1 MEDRG
6 LRCEGAGGEND
17 IMGTVNKGVAELAYN
32 FSQNFR
38 GRFSLVQEDIELSIM
53 EPLTSEVVMTRM
65 IEVSG
70 AKLVLGAEMVKER

>member
-6 LRCEGAGGEND
+6 LGCEGAGGEND
-17 IMGTVNKGVAELAYN
+17 IMGTVNKRMAELAYN
-32 FSQNFR
+32 SSQNFR
-38 GRFSLVQEDIELSIM
+38 WRFSLVQEDIELSII

-70 AKLVLGAEMVKER
+70 AELVLGAEMGKER